1 MGCCKST
8 LGGDDGPGAAPKPAS
23 SFAAIRD
30 KYETIE
36 DVQKALRGAGLES
49 SQLMVAIDFT
59 QSNTYT
65 GAKSFGGRCLHD
77 VSSEVPTPYEQ
88 VLRIIGRTLR

>member
-1 MGCCKST
+1 MS
-8 LGGDDGPGAAPKPAS
+8 GGDAPGAAPKPAS
-23 SFAAIRD
+23 SFAAIKD

-77 VSSEVPTPYEQ
+77 VSGEVPTPYEQ